1 MAKLEKILLGKFIQN
16 PEWKGL
22 TKLQK
27 EFFRSFFEGRN
38 LFLTGPAGTGKS
50 YAAGLL
56 FKFLDEMQ
64 IFYGKTATT
73 GVAALNIG
81 GTTIHS
87 WSGMGL
93 ADDNGME
100 LLDKVASNS
109 KAVNRIKHC
118 KVLVIDEVSMAK
130 SELMDKLDIVC
141 QFVRDNERPFGGIQV
156 VFVGDFLQL
165 PPVFTKFEKEAFA
178 FDSQAWREAR
188 VKTIHL
194 TEIVRQHDE
203 PHFAKFLNEVRLGTS
218 NNYDVLDDCIGR
230 VFPDDGIRPVRLFCK
245 NLDVDAYNKMELDK
259 LPGKSQN
266 YYATDEGSDVWRQF
280 FDKNSQ
286 APSRLEL
293 KVGAQVILLKN
304 LDTANG
310 LVNGSVGVVHKLYE
324 SSVEV
329 QFINGIFPIEVHE
342 WEVKQN
348 ELDIVTNMMKKVSV
362 AKRKQIP
369 LRLAWALTIH
379 KGQGSTLDR
388 AEINV
393 SEAFAAGQVYVALSR
408 VRNLKSLRINAFNPA
423 RIMVNKKCLEF
434 YKKAEEMEEE
444 KAKFFEEVS
453 E

>member
-1 MAKLEKILLGKFIQN
+1 MAKLEKILIGKFIQK

-27 EFFRSFFEGRN
+27 EFFRSFFDGRN

-50 YAAGLL
+50 YAASLL
-56 FKFLDEMQ
+56 FKFLDEMNV
-64 IFYGKTATT
+64 FYGKTATT

-81 GTTIHS
+81 GTTINS

-93 ADDNGME
+93 ADDHGMA
-100 LLDKVASNS
+100 LLDKVASSS
-109 KAVNRIKHC
+109 KASNRIKHT

-141 QFVRDNERPFGGIQV
+141 QFIRNNDRPFGGIQV
-156 VFVGDFLQL
+156 VFVGDFMQL
-165 PPVFTKFEKEAFA
+165 PPVFKHFEQELFA
-178 FDSQAWREAR
+178 FDSQAWRDAK

-203 PHFAKFLNEVRLGTS
+203 PHFAKYLNEVRMGTS
-218 NNYDVLDDCIGR
+218 KSHDVIKDCINR
-230 VFPDDGIRPVRLFCK
+230 KFPDDGIQPVRLFCK
-245 NLDVDAYNKMELDK
+245 NIDVDGYNKMELDK
-259 LPGKSQN
+259 LPGKSQS
-266 YYATDEGSDVWRQF
+266 YYASDEGSETWRQF

-304 LDTANG
+304 LDPGNG
-310 LVNGSVGVVHKLYE
+310 LVNGSVGVVQKLYE
-324 SSVEV
+324 TSVEV
-329 QFINGIFPIEVHE
+329 KFATGVFPVEVHE
-342 WEVKQN
+342 WEIKQN
-348 ELDIVTNMMKKVSV
+348 ELDPVTNMMKKVSV
-362 AKRKQIP
+362 AKRKQLP

-388 AEINV
+388 AEIDV

-408 VRNLKSLRINAFNPA
+408 VRNLGSLRIKAFNPNK
-423 RIMVNKKCLEF
+423 IMVNRKCLDF
-434 YKKAEEMEEE
+434 YKKNEDKADEE
-444 KAKFFEEVS
+444 AKFFEEAK